1 MKSLLSCCLRF
12 KKIQP
17 RMFPPFPPS
26 RRTRHTAGFAVM
38 RAPMLSDGVTAGSQ
52 RTGWRLE
59 MGSQT
64 GGRNTEKQESSRCI
78 SLKQQRVKGRSQLV
92 CGLSVCVCVC
102 TCINVYIRSS
112 LMDSELSESI
122 RED

>member
-1 MKSLLSCCLRF
+1 
-12 KKIQP
+12 
-17 RMFPPFPPS
+17 MFPPFPPS

-38 RAPMLSDGVTAGSQ
+38 RAPVLSDGVTAGSQ

-78 SLKQQRVKGRSQLV
+78 FPQTAARKRTFSVSLRIICVSLCV
-92 CGLSVCVCVC
+92 YVCV
-102 TCINVYIRSS
+102 RA
-112 LMDSELSESI
+112 
-122 RED
+122 

>member
-1 MKSLLSCCLRF
+1 MF
-12 KKIQP
+12 QKIQP

-38 RAPMLSDGVTAGSQ
+38 HAPGLSDGVTAGEQ
-52 RTGWRLE
+52 AGGWRWVNRQIE
-59 MGSQT
+59 GT
-64 GGRNTEKQESSRCI
+64 PRNKRAADVF
-78 SLKQQRVKGRSQLV
+78 SLKQQHVKGRSQLV
-92 CGLSVCVCVC
+92 CGLSVCLCVC
-102 TCINVYIRSS
+102 MCINVYIRSS